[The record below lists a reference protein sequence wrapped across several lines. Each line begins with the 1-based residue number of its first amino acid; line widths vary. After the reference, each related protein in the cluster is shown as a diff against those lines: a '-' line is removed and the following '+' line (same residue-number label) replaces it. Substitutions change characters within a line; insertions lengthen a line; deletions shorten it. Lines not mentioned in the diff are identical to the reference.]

1 MTRADPK
8 EAARIETPAQWLD
21 ELGAALHM
29 PFERAEAIREELAEH
44 LRERIRDLELE
55 GLDES
60 AASSAAVKELGDAA
74 AVARRF
80 RHAERTPIRRRLMN
94 LAVIGLAGAAL
105 VTSVVAINGGG
116 QPERPG
122 RAMVYEG
129 QTNVDARPSIAVKP
143 LKVEKGKLG
152 EVLNKLGAEAAAR
165 TVVRWNALN
174 ECGMDGGDE
183 VNFDAPMGD
192 LASTVA
198 AINEA
203 RGLNVNDV
211 GALDYR
217 VKDGVIEF
225 APRGLFDRRETVL
238 VCYDIGDLIDSSID
252 LEQMCSVITSFVDP
266 EAWRDNGGDLGSMQ
280 LVGRRMFVK
289 APPRMQDG
297 VKWIMEQLAENQ
309 GAASVDAPDAAAA
322 AAVPVEKN
330 NLVYVS
336 GLVQRPGPYNHPG
349 QELTLRRV
357 LIAASINPEAAE
369 ARIVRGPA
377 DQPEVVGQLRGA
389 ELFDPTGADFAIK
402 PGDIVTV
409 K

>member
-1 MTRADPK
+1 
-8 EAARIETPAQWLD
+8 
-21 ELGAALHM
+21 
-29 PFERAEAIREELAEH
+29 
-44 LRERIRDLELE
+44 
-55 GLDES
+55 
-60 AASSAAVKELGDAA
+60 
-74 AVARRF
+74 
-80 RHAERTPIRRRLMN
+80 MN

-105 VTSVVAINGGG
+105 VTSVVAINDGG

-129 QTNVDARPSIAVKP
+129 QTHVDARPSIAVKP

-238 VCYDIGDLIDSSID
+238 VCYDIGDLIDSGVD
-252 LEQMCSVITSFVDP
+252 LEEMCGVITSFVDP

-297 VKWIMEQLAENQ
+297 VKWIVEQLTEKERP
-309 GAASVDAPDAAAA
+309 AAMIDTDLPGVVQVYPLKHAAADEVLRAIRTNQQIRAIDFTSFVVDERTNSIIGRASKPEHRIVEDAIEALDVPTEERKQA
-322 AAVPVEKN
+322 AAVPAEKN
-330 NLVYVS
+330 NLV
-336 GLVQRPGPYNHPG
+336 
-349 QELTLRRV
+349 
-357 LIAASINPEAAE
+357 
-369 ARIVRGPA
+369 
-377 DQPEVVGQLRGA
+377 
-389 ELFDPTGADFAIK
+389 
-402 PGDIVTV
+402 
-409 K
+409 